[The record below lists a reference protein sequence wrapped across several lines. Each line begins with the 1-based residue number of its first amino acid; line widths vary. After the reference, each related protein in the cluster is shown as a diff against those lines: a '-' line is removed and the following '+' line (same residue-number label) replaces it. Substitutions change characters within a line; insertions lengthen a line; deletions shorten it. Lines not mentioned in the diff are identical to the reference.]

1 MDAFLDAASPDRAGS
16 RPLRGPARL
25 LRHAARVLRVVRTH
39 RSIIAGAAIVS
50 FVVFIAVFAPLLSP
64 YSPIQVH
71 PLDRL
76 KGIGSPGY
84 LLGADQ
90 QGRDMLSRMMWGAR
104 SSLAIAV
111 VPLGISGII
120 GLVLGSVAG
129 YMGRVPDTLIMRSMD
144 IVFGLPPIL
153 LAIAVSATLGPGLV
167 NLVLSLTIVLVP
179 PMTRVTYQVVTTL
192 KEQPFIEAARVSGAS
207 TFQII
212 LDQILPNSLAPVIAY
227 GTSLAGAI
235 VVFGAGISF
244 IGLGIQPPEADWGR
258 MINDGREV
266 LDLHPHV
273 STLPG
278 LAIFV
283 LAAGFNLLGDGL
295 RDLLD
300 PRMRL

>member
-1 MDAFLDAASPDRAGS
+1 MSAPLDAVSSDRTVS
-16 RPLRGPARL
+16 RLPRSPARL
-25 LRHAARVLRVVRTH
+25 LQDVSRLLSVLNNH
-39 RSIIAGAAIVS
+39 RSIIAGALIIS
-50 FVVFIAVFAPLLSP
+50 FVVFVAVFAPLLSP
-64 YSPIQVH
+64 YSPIRVH

-90 QGRDMLSRMMWGAR
+90 QGRDMLSRLMWGAR

-111 VPLGISGII
+111 VPLGISGIA
-120 GLVLGSVAG
+120 GLALGSVAG
-129 YMGRVPDTLIMRSMD
+129 YMGRVAETLIMRSMD
-144 IVFGLPPIL
+144 VVFGLPPIL

-192 KEQPFIEAARVSGAS
+192 KEQPFVEAAVVSGAS
-207 TFQII
+207 TRQII
-212 LDQILPNSLAPVIAY
+212 FDQILPNSLAPVIAY
-227 GTSLAGAI
+227 ATSLAGAI

>member
-1 MDAFLDAASPDRAGS
+1 MAVFLDVAGS
-16 RPLRGPARL
+16 DRDPSRSPRDASRRKQNIPRFLRIL
-25 LRHAARVLRVVRTH
+25 SRHRA
-39 RSIIAGAAIVS
+39 IIGGAIIVS
-50 FVVFIAVFAPLLSP
+50 IVIFIAAFAPLLSP
-64 YSPIQVH
+64 YSPTQVH

-76 KGIGSPGY
+76 KGIGSHGY

-90 QGRDMLSRMMWGAR
+90 QGRDVLTRLMWGAR

-111 VPLGISGII
+111 LPLGISGIV
-120 GLVLGSVAG
+120 GLALGSVAG
-129 YMGRVPDTLIMRSMD
+129 YMGRLPETLIMRSMD
-144 IVFGLPPIL
+144 VVFGLPPIL
-153 LAIAVSATLGPGLV
+153 LAIAVAATLGPGLM
-167 NLVLSLTIVLVP
+167 NLVLSLTIVLIP
-179 PMTRVTYQVVTTL
+179 PMTRVTYQVVATL
-192 KEQPFIEAARVSGAS
+192 KEQPFVEAARVSGAS
-207 TFQII
+207 ALRII
-212 LDQILPNSLAPVIAY
+212 FDQILPNSLAPVMAY
-227 GTSLAGAI
+227 ATSLAGAI

-244 IGLGIQPPEADWGR
+244 IGLGIQPPQADWGR

>member
-1 MDAFLDAASPDRAGS
+1 MTTASIEVVKTAPG
-16 RPLRGPARL
+16 RPIFS
-25 LRHAARVLRVVRTH
+25 RVLRFIGSH
-39 RSIIAGAAIVS
+39 KAIVAG
-50 FVVFIAVFAPLLSP
+50 VVIIGLVALVALLAPVLSP
-64 YSPIQVH
+64 YSPTKVH
-71 PLDRL
+71 PVDRL

-90 QGRDMLSRMMWGAR
+90 QGRDMLSRLMYGAR

-111 VPLGISGII
+111 LPLSIASVV
-120 GLVLGSVAG
+120 GLILGAIAG
-129 YMGRVPDTLIMRSMD
+129 YVGRIYETLIMRSMD
-144 IVFGLPPIL
+144 ILFGLPPIL
-153 LAIAVSATLGPGLV
+153 LAIAVAATLSPGLV
-167 NLVLSLTIVLVP
+167 NLVISLTIVLIP
-179 PMTRVTYQVVTTL
+179 PMTRVTFQVVNTL
-192 KEQPFIEAARVSGAS
+192 KVRSFIEAAQASGAS
-207 TFQII
+207 TRQII
-212 LDQILPNSLAPVIAY
+212 FDQILPNSLAPVLAY
-227 GTSLAGAI
+227 GASLAGSM

-283 LAAGFNLLGDGL
+283 LAAGFNFLADGL

-300 PRMRL
+300 PRMRM

>member
-1 MDAFLDAASPDRAGS
+1 MAALFDAAARIRRPSRLGS
-16 RPLRGPARL
+16 DPS
-25 LRHAARVLRVVRTH
+25 RVLRFLGNHKSIVAGGIVVLL
-39 RSIIAGAAIVS
+39 IV
-50 FVVFIAVFAPLLSP
+50 FVAVFAPILSP

-76 KGIGSPGY
+76 EGIGAPGHPF
-84 LLGADQ
+84 GADQ
-90 QGRDMLSRMMWGAR
+90 QGRDILSRLMWGAR

-111 VPLGISGII
+111 VPLTVAGML
-120 GLVLGSVAG
+120 GLILGSVAG
-129 YMGRVPDTLIMRSMD
+129 YVGRFSETLIMRGMD

-153 LAIAVSATLGPGLV
+153 LAIAIAATLGPGLV
-167 NLVLSLTIVLVP
+167 NLVISLTIVLVP
-179 PMTRVTYQVVTTL
+179 PMTRVTYQVVRLL
-192 KEQPFIEAARVSGAS
+192 KEQPFVEAARVSGATS
-207 TFQII
+207 TRII
-212 LDQILPNSLAPVIAY
+212 FDQILPNSLAPVLAY

-244 IGLGIQPPEADWGR
+244 IGLGVQPPQADWGR